1 MTTTWTTD
9 VDPFD
14 GLAMFEEEA
23 GGDPFAELEGGFDPF
38 ADDFDGMGPD
48 FAAAADIGTLD
59 DAVFERVITGG
70 VEATI
75 ETQAADPFLGAVAS
89 AALRRVGQAITKRL
103 AAWAR
108 GAVGQRLQR
117 YGQRAVQAALRVLQE
132 VSRRTVS
139 DVLAHV
145 RQRPSRA
152 TNLAALWTFA
162 QQRFWHHLRQA
173 LAGQGIRITA

>member
-23 GGDPFAELEGGFDPF
+23 GGDLFTE
-38 ADDFDGMGPD
+38 FDGEDMWVDEEDAFGGAD
-48 FAAAADIGTLD
+48 FASAPDAGTLD
-59 DAVFERVITGG
+59 DAVFERVLTGG
-70 VEATI
+70 IEATI
-75 ETQAADPFLGAVAS
+75 ETQAADPFLGALAS

-108 GAVGQRLQR
+108 GAVAQRLQR

-139 DVLAHV
+139 DVLSHV
-145 RQRPSRA
+145 RQQPTRA
-152 TNLAALWTFA
+152 TNLAALWRFA
-162 QQRFWHHLRQA
+162 QQRFWLRLRQA

>member
-23 GGDPFAELEGGFDPF
+23 GGDLFAGLDAEDMW
-38 ADDFDGMGPD
+38 ADEEDYFGRAD
-48 FAAAADIGTLD
+48 FASGPDIGTLD

-75 ETQAADPFLGAVAS
+75 ETQTADPFLGAVAS
-89 AALRRVGQAITKRL
+89 AALRRVGREITRRL

-132 VSRRTVS
+132 VSRRTVG

-145 RQRPSRA
+145 RQRPTRA
-152 TNLAALWTFA
+152 ANIPALWTFA